1 MWTERFKQSSP
12 LTRSSQTK
20 ETESREWGAGDWYRV
35 AESLDLLFRLSRIGA
50 APLISPPSASSET
63 AFTDLNNDLTGRRQW
78 AEMID
83 PSNIEACEHW
93 NASVAEGGAELAR
106 WYEDERKRCGYV

>member
-1 MWTERFKQSSP
+1 MWTERFKQSS
-12 LTRSSQTK
+12 LTHSTQNKDTRTRK
-20 ETESREWGAGDWYRV
+20 WGAGDWYKV
-35 AESLDLLFRLSRIGA
+35 AESMDLLFRLSRIGA

-63 AFTDLNNDLTGRRQW
+63 AFTDVNKDLPGRREW
-78 AEMID
+78 ADMID
-83 PSNIEACEHW
+83 HTNIEACTHW